1 MGKDSAACRWLTLRE
16 ALESFVHCKSGFQAA
31 SHIRPLHWHVAC
43 RLVLEGGFPPDDI
56 TPRPPF
62 RVTKTR
68 VGPILEH
75 DDSLGEGGER
85 TVLGGLKTKMV
96 DVVVSREGIG
106 PVIAVSVK
114 GTLNAFRNLTNR
126 MEEAV
131 GDCANLHIAYPAL
144 VYGFLHVLR
153 ANTESEGFEANDI
166 AILRSGQVVDSIRRY
181 HDVLI
186 RLTDRSDLR
195 NDTTRYEAISLAL
208 AAAPGNLLADYPD
221 AASPLHFESFF
232 QKLYRAYDHRY
243 VYAAPNLER
252 RTRRLE
258 WHTESP
264 ILADPRAQE
273 YPLRLA
279 AGSTSPGDDK
289 A

>member
-1 MGKDSAACRWLTLRE
+1 MGKHSPACRWLTLQE
-16 ALESFVHCKSGFQAA
+16 ALRAFVRSDSRFQAA
-31 SHIRPLHWHVAC
+31 SHIKPLHSYVAC
-43 RLVLEGGFPPDDI
+43 RLVLEGGFLPDDI

-62 RVTKTR
+62 RVMKTR
-68 VGPILEH
+68 VGRIVEH
-75 DDSLGEGGER
+75 DESLGEAGEQ
-85 TVLGGLKTKMV
+85 TVLGGLKTKLV
-96 DVVVSREGIG
+96 DVVVSKPGIG

-131 GDCANLHIAYPAL
+131 GDCANLHITYPAL

-153 ANTESEGFEANDI
+153 GNTESEGFEANDI
-166 AILRSGQVVDSIRRY
+166 AIRPSGQVVDSIRRY

-195 NDTTRYEAISLAL
+195 DDTTRYEAISLAL
-208 AAAPGNLLADYPD
+208 ATTPGNLFADYPD
-221 AASPLHFESFF
+221 RESPLHFDSFF
-232 QKLYRAYDHRY
+232 ERLYRAYDLRY
-243 VYAAPNLER
+243 VYAAPNLGR

-258 WHTESP
+258 WHRESA
-264 ILADPRAQE
+264 ILTDPRAQA
-273 YPLRLA
+273 YRLRLA
-279 AGSTSPGDDK
+279 ARPASSRDDT